1 MQIINLEQIEK
12 LDCSIPD
19 LAQALR
25 TAFLATVDGGIAW
38 KPKSMVGAA
47 DGTFL
52 MSTFC
57 SWAAQNLNV
66 FHSLTG
72 ATYQAQEQG
81 APAYQ
86 SLQLLSAYDN
96 AQPLALIDGTYTSKM
111 LPAGITHLMTPH
123 LAISRT
129 RIATF
134 VGAGTQARVNLRA
147 LDGILPIDEVRI
159 ISRTQ
164 KSAESFA
171 DFVRERGQKA
181 VIMQAGPAAMEGA
194 DIVVS
199 TISASQGLTPFL
211 DPAWVTPGT
220 FVNAVDLGRSWKTG
234 FSAFDYSV
242 IDDRGQ
248 AEIQAKEG
256 RLPHTGPFHSEIADV
271 LSGKAT
277 DRTQDNQRSVLIHPG
292 NVVGVMGITALL
304 YSRLSSTT

>member
-1 MQIINLEQIEK
+1 
-12 LDCSIPD
+12 
-19 LAQALR
+19 
-25 TAFLATVDGGIAW
+25 
-38 KPKSMVGAA
+38 MVGAA

-129 RIATF
+129 RICHLRGRRHTGQSEFARAGRHSADRR
-134 VGAGTQARVNLRA
+134 GANYQSNA
-147 LDGILPIDEVRI
+147 
-159 ISRTQ
+159 

-199 TISASQGLTPFL
+199 TISASQG
-211 DPAWVTPGT
+211 
-220 FVNAVDLGRSWKTG
+220 
-234 FSAFDYSV
+234 
-242 IDDRGQ
+242 
-248 AEIQAKEG
+248 
-256 RLPHTGPFHSEIADV
+256 
-271 LSGKAT
+271 
-277 DRTQDNQRSVLIHPG
+277 
-292 NVVGVMGITALL
+292 
-304 YSRLSSTT
+304 